1 MNENN
6 DEKIEN
12 IENIEEQFDEIDFDE
27 TIPVN
32 ESYPNIN

>member
-1 MNENN
+1 MMNEIN

-12 IENIEEQFDEIDFDE
+12 IENIEEQFDE
-27 TIPVN
+27 TILVN